1 MKDKK
6 IITTEEQ
13 LRILSCAATCE
24 TIMETGI
31 GEGDHICDVDP
42 CLIVLA
48 GYVPTDDYF
57 WCDGAKW
64 RES

>member
-1 MKDKK
+1 MAKQKNAEK
-6 IITTEEQ
+6 
-13 LRILSCAATCE
+13 CCE
-24 TIMETGI
+24 NCTYLTGI
-31 GEGDHICDVDP
+31 GEGDHICDVDT